1 MTAAADLR
9 AVDRADVYVGDRLT
23 AALSRDGKGVTT
35 LDYRDPI
42 PTGRTGGIAWSL
54 PGPDSP
60 FEVGGDALPAFFAG
74 LLPEGVRLGVALTAT
89 KTSADDHFTLLL
101 SVGSDTVGD
110 VRVVP
115 EGSEPR
121 IRPPMVTDTVTDL
134 REVFREFTS
143 SFESDAVALA
153 GVQPKVSA
161 SMWSTPTV
169 TDRGPA
175 ILKLTPPSG
184 FPKLVENEHFFMRM
198 AAACGITAASTTI
211 VEDES
216 GVTGLLVERFDRRDG
231 VRIPQEDAC
240 QVLDVYPGAKYRM
253 KTEEVISGLARTCE
267 RGGGSARAATVELL
281 RIVVFSWLIGNGD
294 LHGKNLSIHA
304 PEGWWRPTPAYDLL
318 TTQPYLKWRDP
329 MAMNLYGRANRL
341 KRSDFIDAGERLGVG
356 ARPMRRMIDEL
367 CDVST
372 TWIPRCAEIG
382 FADRDTERLIA
393 LLTAR
398 AESLTGS

>member
-23 AALSRDGKGVTT
+23 AALTRDGKGVTT

-115 EGSEPR
+115 EGCEPR
-121 IRPPMVTDTVTDL
+121 IRPPMVTDMVTDL

-143 SFESDAVALA
+143 SFESDAVAMA

-175 ILKLTPPSG
+175 ILKLSPPSG

-216 GVTGLLVERFDRRDG
+216 GVTGLLVAADARIRPPHHPALLEVARSDGDESLRSREPAEAFGLHRRRRAARCRCAPDAADDRRG
-231 VRIPQEDAC
+231 V
-240 QVLDVYPGAKYRM
+240 
-253 KTEEVISGLARTCE
+253 
-267 RGGGSARAATVELL
+267 
-281 RIVVFSWLIGNGD
+281 
-294 LHGKNLSIHA
+294 
-304 PEGWWRPTPAYDLL
+304 
-318 TTQPYLKWRDP
+318 
-329 MAMNLYGRANRL
+329 
-341 KRSDFIDAGERLGVG
+341 
-356 ARPMRRMIDEL
+356 
-367 CDVST
+367 
-372 TWIPRCAEIG
+372 
-382 FADRDTERLIA
+382 
-393 LLTAR
+393 
-398 AESLTGS
+398 